1 MVSMQS
7 ELPAIW
13 KEAIT
18 ALSCCCPRSMENA
31 RKHRLLLL
39 QAAHIAP
46 TIAVVDLLMKNG
58 LSIFIAQEKP
68 ELYMNSE
75 DSRVTPDSSESRSS
89 N

>member
-1 MVSMQS
+1 
-7 ELPAIW
+7 
-13 KEAIT
+13 
-18 ALSCCCPRSMENA
+18 
-31 RKHRLLLL
+31 
-39 QAAHIAP
+39 
-46 TIAVVDLLMKNG
+46 VVDLLMKHG